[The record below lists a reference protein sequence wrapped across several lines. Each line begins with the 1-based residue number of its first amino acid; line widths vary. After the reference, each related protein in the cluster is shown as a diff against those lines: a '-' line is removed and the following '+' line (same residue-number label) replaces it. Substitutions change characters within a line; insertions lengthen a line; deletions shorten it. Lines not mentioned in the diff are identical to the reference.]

1 MWHGI
6 FDVGRMLDVNVAR
19 IIHIRNV
26 HEYGCDLDGRHRTF
40 RNGNLIILAVIQDY

>member
-6 FDVGRMLDVNVAR
+6 FDAGRMFDVNVAS
-19 IIHIRNV
+19 IIHIGYVR
-26 HEYGCDLDGRHRTF
+26 EYRCDLDGMHRTF